1 MVLIRNDVMQL
12 PERYTLRRWMRD
24 VNRAYTRVA
33 ANYDGLFSTSG
44 QLRYDSVCK
53 AFMEVANIAADDE
66 CRTCTILDWIKL

>member
-1 MVLIRNDVMQL
+1 MVLICNDVMQL
-12 PERYTLRRWMRD
+12 PKRYTLRRWRRD

-33 ANYDGLFSTSG
+33 TNYDGLFSTFG

-53 AFMEVANIAADDE
+53 AFMEVANIAVDDE